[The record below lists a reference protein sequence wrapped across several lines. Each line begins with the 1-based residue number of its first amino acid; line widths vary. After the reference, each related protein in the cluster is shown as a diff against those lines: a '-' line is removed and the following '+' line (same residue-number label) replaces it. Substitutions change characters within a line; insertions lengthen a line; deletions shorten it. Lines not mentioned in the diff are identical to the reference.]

1 MNDDDRAFTVVE
13 NPLAVR
19 LRAVRQ
25 EHQDLDDAISA
36 LEQTP
41 GYDQLRVMRMKKS
54 KLQLRDEMTRLEDQM
69 RPDIIA

>member
-19 LRAVRQ
+19 LRALRQ

-41 GYDQLRVMRMKKS
+41 GYDQLRVMRMKRA

>member
-19 LRAVRQ
+19 LRAMRQ

-36 LEQTP
+36 LEHTP
-41 GYDQLRVMRMKKS
+41 GYDQLRVMRMKKA